1 MKQINTPFV
10 VVPQF
15 DEKDVAVDNE
25 KLRRL
30 CATKICKQRNATAT
44 IADLEVK
51 GGINTQQF
59 KIKLL

>member
-1 MKQINTPFV
+1 MKQLNTQFV

-15 DEKDVAVDNE
+15 DEKDVAVDNK
-25 KLRRL
+25 KLRRR

-44 IADLEVK
+44 SADLEVK
-51 GGINTQQF
+51 GRINKQQF